1 MTTLDTSENQLRV
14 TRRRLLQMTSA
25 ALAAGSIPE
34 NLSAQA
40 TPGPALMEAV
50 AKLEYLTPPDR
61 EWVVY
66 DKAKSGAAK
75 LPPEKLSEAGLT
87 QESWRLEVV
96 PDPGSNSV
104 VEQPLSR
111 ALGNAI
117 DWAALM
123 KLAEKHKVRFMQVC
137 TCTNSA
143 DPFHMSLWEGVPLR
157 EVIGLTRPKEN
168 VRRVY
173 YQSYHPE
180 NQAPFQSSLPL
191 GLILENPPGLMP
203 VILAYQRNGQPIPV
217 RHGGPV
223 RMIVPGS
230 YGSKNIKWVQRI
242 VLTNEFKANDTDA
255 DPPFGNDPE
264 NALKTRARFI
274 NAPKEI
280 SSGKS
285 FALTGMAQV
294 GISGLK
300 AVQYCVR
307 PQNSLPAD
315 DPYLIRADWKDCIIL
330 PPPVNWGGGLP
341 DGKLPVTNQTDPNGR
356 PREWPL
362 KYAIV
367 HWAVLAPGLTPGNYD
382 LFCRTIDE
390 NDIAQPLPRILP
402 RTGFNEI
409 QHVPLLVK

>member
-1 MTTLDTSENQLRV
+1 MTAFDPNQNQYRV
-14 TRRRLLQMTSA
+14 TRRHILQLGGA

-34 NLSAQA
+34 QIGAQTILAPELEAA
-40 TPGPALMEAV
+40 T
-50 AKLEYLTPPDR
+50 AKLEYLTPPER
-61 EWVVY
+61 QWTVY

-87 QESWRLEVV
+87 QESWFLEVV
-96 PDPGSNSV
+96 PDPASNSV

-117 DWAALM
+117 NWVALM
-123 KLAEKHKVRFMQVC
+123 NLAEKHAVRYMQVC
-137 TCTNSA
+137 TCTNGA

-157 EVIGLTRPKEN
+157 EVIGLTRPKDN

-180 NQAPFQSSLPL
+180 NVAPFQSSLPL
-191 GLILENPPGLMP
+191 GQILENPPGLMP
-203 VILAYQRNGQPIPV
+203 VILAYKRNGQPIPV

-223 RMIVPGS
+223 RMVVPGS
-230 YGSKNIKWVQRI
+230 YGSRNIKWVQRV
-242 VLTNEFKANDTDA
+242 VLTNDFKANDSDA
-255 DPPFGNDPE
+255 DLNNDPD
-264 NALKTRARFI
+264 NWLKTRARFI
-274 NAPKEI
+274 DAPGEI
-280 SSGKS
+280 PSGKS

-307 PQNSLPAD
+307 PQQDSLPAD
-315 DPYLIRADWKDCIIL
+315 DPYLTRADWKNCTML

-341 DGKLPVTNQTDPNGR
+341 GGKLPVTNQTDSDGIPLQ
-356 PREWPL
+356 WPL
-362 KYAIV
+362 QYTIV
-367 HWAVLAPGLTPGNYD
+367 HWAVSVSGLQPGNYD
-382 LFCRTIDE
+382 LFCRTVDQ
-390 NDIAQPLPRILP
+390 NNVAQPLPRTLP

-409 QHVPLLVK
+409 QRTRLLVK